1 MKLSDTIEINDRV
14 QVTLANKSE
23 EFQAVVTG
31 IDDVLELVFVTL
43 TETQEETVVGPNQVQ
58 ANFGQ

>member
-23 EFQAVVTG
+23 EFQAIVTG
-31 IDDVLELVFVTL
+31 IDDVLELVFITL

-58 ANFGQ
+58 AVLGQ